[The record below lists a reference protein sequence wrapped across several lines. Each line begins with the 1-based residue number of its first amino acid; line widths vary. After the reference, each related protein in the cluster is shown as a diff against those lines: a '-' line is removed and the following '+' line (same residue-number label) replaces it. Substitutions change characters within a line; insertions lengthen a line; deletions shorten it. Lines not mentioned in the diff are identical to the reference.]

1 MLSNGNGIELIITNN
16 TGLVFSKQETL
27 RKKSPN
33 MEFFLAS
40 TFPYSVLMWKNTDQ
54 KKLRIGAFL
63 TQWNLSD
70 F

>member
-1 MLSNGNGIELIITNN
+1 MLSNGNGIELVITNN
-16 TGLVFSKQETL
+16 TDLVFCKQETL
-27 RKKSPN
+27 RKKCPN
-33 MEFFLAS
+33 TEFFLAS
-40 TFPYSVLMWKNTDQ
+40 IFPYSVLMWKSTDQ